1 MSKRIMIVDD
11 SFFAR
16 RMLKIILTCHG
27 YEVVGEF
34 ENGNEAVAEY
44 TNLKPDLV
52 TMDII
57 MLGISGREALNQI
70 LSIDPNAKVIIV
82 SSHNNKDF
90 IEETLRAGALNF
102 VVKPYSK
109 DLLLQVVENA
119 LSKT

>member
-1 MSKRIMIVDD
+1 MIVDD

-16 RMLKIILTCHG
+16 RMLRIILTSHG

-70 LSIDPNAKVIIV
+70 LSIDPDAKVIIV

-90 IEETLRAGALNF
+90 IEETLQAGALSF